1 MAKATSKMQRYQYLT
16 VLLISYLIAFNV
28 KFFKK
33 EKEKNVDTSFD
44 MYKKRVKIFF
54 DKYVHWDFSSLN

>member
-1 MAKATSKMQRYQYLT
+1 MQRYQYLT

-54 DKYVHWDFSSLN
+54 DKYVH

>member
-1 MAKATSKMQRYQYLT
+1 MQRYQYLT

-28 KFFKK
+28 KIFKK

-54 DKYVHWDFSSLN
+54 DKDFSSLN